1 LKIFILSS
9 EFPPGPGG
17 IGDHAYNLAEQ
28 LVERKCDVTVI
39 SEYRQEFA
47 SQWQNVQSKA
57 KVRYSHRF
65 KWLPNIGFVFLF
77 IRFFLTNKN
86 AIWIATGSKSLTL
99 LGVGLFLSR
108 RKSLAILHGHE
119 MLENHGLKSKLSRKY
134 LKYFTKA
141 VAVSEFSKENSR
153 PFISDD
159 KISVIPNGFNHTK
172 YRASNGQKDVSQNLN
187 LLTVGRISKRKG
199 QQNVIRAL
207 PLILQ
212 KHPDVVYHMVGINS
226 ESDFLTTQA
235 AELDLHRS
243 IRIHGVL
250 TDDQLAELFQQVD
263 IFMMLSENRD
273 GGDVE
278 GFGIAII
285 EANFFGIP
293 AIGSLGCG
301 VEQAIKNGYSGKLVP
316 FDVPVSIAAAIEEIL
331 MNYNVYSEN
340 TRKWSHDHFWSTII
354 NQYMTVLSSL

>member
-1 LKIFILSS
+1 MKVIILSS

-39 SEYRQEFA
+39 SEYRQKFT
-47 SQWQNVQSKA
+47 SQWQHVQSSA
-57 KVRYSHRF
+57 KVRYSHRL
-65 KWLPNIGFVFLF
+65 KLLPNIGFVILF
-77 IRFFLTNKN
+77 IRFFITNKN

-119 MLENHGLKSKLSRKY
+119 MLENHGLKSSLRKKY

-153 PFISDD
+153 SFIHAD
-159 KISVIPNGFNHTK
+159 KISVIPNGFNHSK
-172 YRASNGQKDVSQNLN
+172 YRASHSQKVVSQNLN
-187 LLTVGRISKRKG
+187 LLTVGRISRRKG

-212 KHPDVVYHMVGINS
+212 KHPNVVYHMVGIDS
-226 ESDFLTTQA
+226 EGDFLIAQA
-235 AELDLHRS
+235 TELDLQPN
-243 IRIHGVL
+243 IQIHGML

-263 IFMMLSENRD
+263 IFLMLSENQE

-316 FDVPVSIAAAIEEIL
+316 FDDPVSIAAAIEEIL
-331 MNYNVYSEN
+331 MNYSAYSEN
-340 TRKWSHDHFWSTII
+340 TRKWSYDHFWSSII

>member
-1 LKIFILSS
+1 MKLIILSS

-17 IGDHAYNLAEQ
+17 IGDHAFNLAEQ
-28 LVERKCDVTVI
+28 LVDKQYDVTVI
-39 SEYRQEFA
+39 SEYRKEFA
-47 SQWQNVQSKA
+47 SQWRNVKSNA
-57 KVRYSHRF
+57 KVRYAGRF
-65 KWLPNIGFVFLF
+65 KVLPNIGFAFLF
-77 IRFFLTNKN
+77 IRFFLTNRS

-99 LGVGLFLSR
+99 LGIGLFLSR

-119 MLENHGLKSKLSRKY
+119 MLENHGWKSRLSKKY
-134 LKYFTKA
+134 LNYFTKA
-141 VAVSEFSKENSR
+141 VAVSEFSKENSKS
-153 PFISDD
+153 FIEVD

-172 YRASNGQKDVSQNLN
+172 YSTINRQKAASQNLN

-199 QQNVIRAL
+199 QQNVIGAL

-212 KHPDVVYHMVGINS
+212 KYPDVVYHMVGINM
-226 ESDFLTTQA
+226 EGDFLTTQA
-235 AELDLHRS
+235 AELGLQKN

-250 TDDQLAELFQQVD
+250 SDGQLADLFQQTD
-263 IFMMLSENRD
+263 IFLMLSENRE

-316 FDVPVSIAAAIEEIL
+316 FDDPVSIAAAIEEIL
-331 MNYNVYSEN
+331 MNYSAYSEN
-340 TRKWSHDHFWSTII
+340 TRKWSRDHFWSSII

>member
-1 LKIFILSS
+1 MKIVILTS

-28 LVERKCDVTVI
+28 LVEKKCDVTVI
-39 SEYRQEFA
+39 SEYRDEFA
-47 SQWQNVQSKA
+47 GKWQLVKSSA
-57 KVRYSHRF
+57 KVRYSHRY
-65 KWLPNIGFVFLF
+65 KLLPNIGFVILF
-77 IRFFLTNKN
+77 IRFFITNKN
-86 AIWIATGSKSLTL
+86 TIWIATGSKSLTL

-119 MLENHGLKSKLSRKY
+119 MLENHGLKSSLSKKY
-134 LKYFTKA
+134 LQYFTKA
-141 VAVSEFSKENSR
+141 VAVSQFSKENSKT
-153 PFISDD
+153 FIDAD
-159 KISVIPNGFNHTK
+159 KISVIPNGFNQAK
-172 YRASNGQKDVSQNLN
+172 YGSVKIQKQISQNLN

-212 KHPDVVYHMVGINS
+212 KHPNVVYHMVGINS
-226 ESDFLTTQA
+226 ESDFLITQA
-235 AELDLHRS
+235 MELGLQRN
-243 IRIHGVL
+243 IQIHGVL

-263 IFMMLSENRD
+263 IFLMLSENRE

-316 FDVPVSIAAAIEEIL
+316 FDDPVSIAAAIEEIL
-331 MNYNVYSEN
+331 MNYSAYSKN
-340 TRKWSHDHFWSTII
+340 TKKWSREHFWSTII